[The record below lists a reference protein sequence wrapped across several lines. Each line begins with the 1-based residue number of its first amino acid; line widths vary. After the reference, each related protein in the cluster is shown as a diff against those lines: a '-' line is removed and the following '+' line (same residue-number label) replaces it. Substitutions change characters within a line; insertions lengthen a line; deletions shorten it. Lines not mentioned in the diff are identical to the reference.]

1 MTGQCLTTRQ
11 VGPVR
16 WIILD
21 NPPANFLTTDIL
33 ADLHALIRQAQ
44 QDDSVRAIVLTGSQP
59 GRYIFHFSIPEI
71 QQISRDA
78 RRLRLGALFR
88 GWLSGAFMRWH
99 NTLGLRLMQSFPAY
113 QQLQLAVTRRLR
125 RWVPTLYTASQVA
138 ATSLAIENC
147 RKPTIAAING
157 TCNGGGTELS
167 ACFDFRFMIDDGGY
181 TIGQPEVLIGIIPG
195 AGGTQRVSRL
205 LGKARALE
213 LMLTGDQWSPQLA
226 HQYGLLTGH
235 FPAHAFV
242 ERVQTFAERLARRH
256 LGAYTATRDAVVQG
270 LSLPLVEGLS
280 LEMSGFV
287 TCCDTPGARAAINHY
302 GAFLA
307 SEVEDRPDRPAT
319 IQEILQHLESEAFTR
334 HFTDSPPTA

>member
-1 MTGQCLTTRQ
+1 MTAQCLSTRQ

-33 ADLHALIRQAQ
+33 ADLQALIRQAE
-44 QDDSVRAIVLTGSQP
+44 QDDSVRAIVLTGNQA

-71 QQISRDA
+71 QQISRDS

-88 GWLSGAFMRWH
+88 GRLSGAFMRWP
-99 NTLGLRLMQSFPAY
+99 NTLGLRLMQRYPAY

-125 RWVPTLYTASQVA
+125 RWAPTLYTASQVA

-157 TCNGGGTELS
+157 TCNRGGTELS

-181 TIGQPEVLIGIIPG
+181 TIGQPEVLIEIIAG
-195 AGGTQRVSRL
+195 AGGTQRVTRL

-213 LMLTGDQWSPQLA
+213 LMLTG
-226 HQYGLLTGH
+226 
-235 FPAHAFV
+235 
-242 ERVQTFAERLARRH
+242 RR
-256 LGAYTATRDAVVQG
+256 
-270 LSLPLVEGLS
+270 SW
-280 LEMSGFV
+280 
-287 TCCDTPGARAAINHY
+287 RA
-302 GAFLA
+302 
-307 SEVEDRPDRPAT
+307 SMV
-319 IQEILQHLESEAFTR
+319 
-334 HFTDSPPTA
+334 